1 MFMQN
6 TNDIGN
12 ILLHRSSEATSI
24 NGFVFSTLI
33 AIYAPIEEHMKWTHD
48 TVRGNLNSNFCQI
61 QIQNSRVGAFVPSK
75 LQRPLFSTFK
85 QRKSIQINEK
95 GKESSFFKGLPDRE
109 HTPRAS
115 RGFLKE
121 HSKQGNILLACFCL
135 LGLFTVLRYFTR
147 QIIYN
152 K

>member
-33 AIYAPIEEHMKWTHD
+33 AIYAPIEEHMKWTQD
-48 TVRGNLNSNFCQI
+48 TVKGNLNSNFCQI
-61 QIQNSRVGAFVPSK
+61 QIQNRQVGAFVPSK
-75 LQRPLFSTFK
+75 LQYPFF
-85 QRKSIQINEK
+85 SIQAMKVN
-95 GKESSFFKGLPDRE
+95 
-109 HTPRAS
+109 
-115 RGFLKE
+115 
-121 HSKQGNILLACFCL
+121 SK
-135 LGLFTVLRYFTR
+135 
-147 QIIYN
+147 